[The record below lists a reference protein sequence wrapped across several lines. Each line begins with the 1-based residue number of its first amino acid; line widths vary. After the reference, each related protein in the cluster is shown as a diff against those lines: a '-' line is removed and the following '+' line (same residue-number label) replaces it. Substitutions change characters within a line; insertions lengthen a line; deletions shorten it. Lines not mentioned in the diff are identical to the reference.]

1 MAANLVAVR
10 DAREKIIARLS
21 DHFAKDD
28 LDMDEFERR
37 LTLAHRAETVAE
49 IDALVADLPAAG
61 AAAPAPTTA
70 LVPKP
75 KPDPAPLVRADAVRE
90 RQTLVAVMGGV
101 QRQGAWTAAR
111 HTRVVCIMGGAI
123 LDFREA
129 RLPPGTT
136 EVTVFAMMGGAQII
150 VPPGLAVEMDGSAF
164 MGGFEHL
171 ERAPTEVNPERPILR
186 VSGFVLMGGV
196 AVETRLPGE
205 GERDARRR
213 RRRERKQLRG
223 R

>member
-1 MAANLVAVR
+1 
-10 DAREKIIARLS
+10 
-21 DHFAKDD
+21 
-28 LDMDEFERR
+28 
-37 LTLAHRAETVAE
+37 
-49 IDALVADLPAAG
+49 
-61 AAAPAPTTA
+61 
-70 LVPKP
+70 
-75 KPDPAPLVRADAVRE
+75 
-90 RQTLVAVMGGV
+90 
-101 QRQGAWTAAR
+101 
-111 HTRVVCIMGGAI
+111 MGGAV

-136 EVTVFAMMGGAQII
+136 EVTVFALMGGAQII

-164 MGGFEHL
+164 MGGFEHM
-171 ERAPTEVNPERPILR
+171 ERAPAEADPERPVLR

>member
-10 DAREKIIARLS
+10 DARERIIARLS

-28 LDMDEFERR
+28 LDLDEFERR

-49 IDALVADLPAAG
+49 IDALVTDLPQAG
-61 AAAPAPTTA
+61 EPPAPAPTTA
-70 LVPKP
+70 LVPR
-75 KPDPAPLVRADAVRE
+75 PAPAPPVRADSVRE
-90 RQTLVAVMGGV
+90 RQTLVAIMGGV
-101 QRQGAWTAAR
+101 QRHGSWTTAR
-111 HTRVVCIMGGAI
+111 HTRVVTIMGGAV

-129 RLPPGTT
+129 RLLPGTT
-136 EVTVFAMMGGAQII
+136 EVSVFALMGGTQII
-150 VPPGLAVEMDGSAF
+150 VPPGLAVEMDGHAF
-164 MGGFEHL
+164 MGGFEHM
-171 ERAPTEVNPERPILR
+171 ERAPAEPDPERPVLR
-186 VSGFVLMGGV
+186 VSGFVIMGGV

-205 GERDARRR
+205 SERDAHRR